1 MIDGS
6 FTCLRNGAKKG
17 IVRTDRIRRQGR
29 FFSEVGRE
37 MAGAPSPS
45 PSPCIFCQISGK
57 STLTNLLHTDDRVVA
72 FQDIRPSAFR
82 HYLVIPVKHIAT
94 VNDLRR
100 REEDYTLVSHMLQVG
115 RTLLQ
120 QDAPESKHRFGFHQP
135 PFNSVNHLHLHCF
148 ALPFTPKWKH
158 IKYVSF
164 GPLGFIEAERLLEKI
179 KP

>member
-1 MIDGS
+1 MCIIVFGS
-6 FTCLRNGAKKG
+6 DLNA
-17 IVRTDRIRRQGR
+17 
-29 FFSEVGRE
+29 VGCE
-37 MAGAPSPS
+37 
-45 PSPCIFCQISGK
+45 CIK
-57 STLTNLLHTDDRVVA
+57 HK
-72 FQDIRPSAFR
+72 

-100 REEDYTLVSHMLQVG
+100 REEDYTLVNHMLQVG

-148 ALPFTPKWKH
+148 ALPFIPKWKH
-158 IKYVSF
+158 IKYLSL